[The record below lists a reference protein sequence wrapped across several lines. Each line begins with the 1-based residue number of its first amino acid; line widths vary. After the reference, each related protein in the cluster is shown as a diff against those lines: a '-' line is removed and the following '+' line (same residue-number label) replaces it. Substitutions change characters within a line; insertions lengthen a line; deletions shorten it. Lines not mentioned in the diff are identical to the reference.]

1 MIDYFPKLIQLDEVT
16 KTSEPTIQLVRP
28 RDWAV
33 PHVKVA
39 AESLDYIRHVKPI
52 PNETTILV
60 LAMSAGE
67 YYGPNRNGD
76 GWPER
81 PLRVGQTEIGPDEVL
96 PQRYKTFETH
106 ANVFKHHINKDP
118 NKRIGRVLRAFY
130 NWQMHR
136 VELLLSLLNQEAED
150 VVQHIEKGEF
160 PAVSMGCFTA
170 GNLVTMADG
179 TRKPIEEVS
188 VGDRVLTHKGNAK
201 RVTEVHKRPYN
212 GSLYRIKLPV
222 YPEIE
227 CTEEHPFWATDKGY
241 HRWDHGATPSCDW
254 VHAKCLDDHLLFE
267 PVRTEVR
274 MPDYVTRAFA
284 RLFGYYLAEG
294 HVVFGCKNTPI
305 LVSLSVNRTDPIL
318 DEIDDLCRSFG
329 TRNKPN
335 IYPKP
340 NSDEALTI
348 DISDAELASLCL
360 EHGGRYGRHKRLS
373 ESALLWDPG
382 MQREMLGAYA
392 NGDGHGLKTGALS
405 LSTASPDL
413 AWQLVAIGHR
423 LGLLASI
430 QNLVHKAGSGFSKRN
445 TYEWVVCFEKQWA
458 QQLKTVCSKVVNAEI
473 QVKRNDRVLFE
484 NQIAAPICS
493 IVEERTSADV
503 YNLEVEDDESYVV
516 NGASVHN
523 CKIKYDV
530 CSICGHKAPSREHY
544 CSHAKFQLTRF
555 LPNGKQ
561 VFVWNPMATFF
572 DISMVRRPADRIGFM
587 MKKVAESIPEIW
599 SSAEMGEYVDCMSR
613 KLADARKLSVMD
625 KIIQGGV
632 AASKEE
638 DGDLNVIKN
647 FADQVAQ
654 PAAIATPPL
663 DDSVIQE
670 MLQHRPAD
678 VLSTLSSMGIF
689 LTTPEFLKYFVWQL
703 VPNAEI
709 PDGVL
714 ERATDVQQQVF
725 DILSQNPDLIE
736 EVENSGFLNLSPEN
750 IRPELVNK
758 FTPLLEKRSQHHPY
772 LQRRLVASVLQKNA
786 AETLEPG
793 QGHWDLFEVADPV
806 TGRRYRTTRSAI
818 MGAREQAS
826 KMRNA
831 QTLRN
836 IFGGGALLSGAYKL
850 LGHKLPPR
858 DPYVQAGYA
867 RPFAAHTGEMVP
879 GMTEVKSA
887 ALHIAHENAIRRKGA
902 SAPLIL
908 QNTKHAA
915 LLLSEANFDSVA
927 QWLGKVICP

>member
-52 PNETTILV
+52 PNETIILV

-81 PLRVGQTEIGPDEVL
+81 PLRVGQTEIGPEEVL

-106 ANVFKHHINKDP
+106 ANVFKHHVNKDP

-150 VVQHIEKGEF
+150 VVQRIEKGEF
-160 PAVSMGCFTA
+160 PAVSMG
-170 GNLVTMADG
+170 
-179 TRKPIEEVS
+179 
-188 VGDRVLTHKGNAK
+188 
-201 RVTEVHKRPYN
+201 
-212 GSLYRIKLPV
+212 
-222 YPEIE
+222 
-227 CTEEHPFWATDKGY
+227 
-241 HRWDHGATPSCDW
+241 
-254 VHAKCLDDHLLFE
+254 
-267 PVRTEVR
+267 
-274 MPDYVTRAFA
+274 
-284 RLFGYYLAEG
+284 
-294 HVVFGCKNTPI
+294 
-305 LVSLSVNRTDPIL
+305 
-318 DEIDDLCRSFG
+318 
-329 TRNKPN
+329 
-335 IYPKP
+335 
-340 NSDEALTI
+340 
-348 DISDAELASLCL
+348 
-360 EHGGRYGRHKRLS
+360 
-373 ESALLWDPG
+373 
-382 MQREMLGAYA
+382 
-392 NGDGHGLKTGALS
+392 
-405 LSTASPDL
+405 
-413 AWQLVAIGHR
+413 
-423 LGLLASI
+423 
-430 QNLVHKAGSGFSKRN
+430 
-445 TYEWVVCFEKQWA
+445 
-458 QQLKTVCSKVVNAEI
+458 
-473 QVKRNDRVLFE
+473 
-484 NQIAAPICS
+484 
-493 IVEERTSADV
+493 
-503 YNLEVEDDESYVV
+503 
-516 NGASVHN
+516 

-544 CSHAKFQLTRF
+544 CPHAKFQLTRF

-587 MKKVAESIPEIW
+587 MKKVAESVPEIW

-625 KIIQGGV
+625 KVIQGGV

-638 DGDLNVIKN
+638 DGDLNVVKN
-647 FADQVAQ
+647 FADRVAQ
-654 PAAIATPPL
+654 PAAVATPPL

-736 EVENSGFLNLSPEN
+736 EIENSGFLNLSPEN

-772 LQRRLVASVLQKNA
+772 LQRRLVAAVLQKNA
-786 AETLEPG
+786 AESLEPG
-793 QGHWDLFEVADPV
+793 QGHWDLFEVVDPV

-818 MGAREQAS
+818 MDAREQAS

-858 DPYVQAGYA
+858 DPYAQAGYA
-867 RPFAAHTGEMVP
+867 RPFVAHTGEMVP

-887 ALHIAHENAIRRKGA
+887 ALHIAHENAVRRKGA